1 MNDILNSIQAEFD
14 KKPTSIDS
22 ELMQLLSSAKL
33 DLSQN
38 IPDPQMLVSKSDLPI
53 CTRGNFSFVIGLPGA
68 RKSFLCTGIAGAFI
82 NENGCM
88 GLDNPN
94 GTGNVLWID
103 TEQAPGHVGRV
114 GRRLHRIAG
123 LPTDINSSSINI
135 YLLREFQPDT
145 RRKVFLAAVELHHP
159 DFIVLDGVS
168 DLIKDPNNS
177 EQATS
182 VITELMRVTKEY
194 DCHILTVIHANVGS
208 EKARGHLGSEAL
220 RKCETAILVEADGDC
235 SVCKWAKTRDMR
247 PSDFAFT
254 VQNGLPIEVEYKS
267 KESRADKLQQ
277 DIIAAMPPLP
287 DAIVFKDLTAR
298 IMGVSG
304 IKYDAS
310 VKRIKKAVEKGYII
324 KNEAGMYHLPKNPD
338 IQENLPF

>member
-1 MNDILNSIQAEFD
+1 MNDVISNIQAEFD
-14 KKPTSIDS
+14 KKPTTIDS
-22 ELMQLLSSAKL
+22 ELIQLLSSAKL

-53 CTRGNFSFVIGLPGA
+53 CTRGNFSFVIGLPGS

-94 GTGNVLWID
+94 GAGSILWID
-103 TEQAPGHVGRV
+103 TEQARGHVGRV

-123 LPTDINSSSINI
+123 LPTDANSSSINI
-135 YLLREFQPDT
+135 YLLREFQPDI
-145 RRKVFLAAVELHHP
+145 RRKMFLAAVELHHP

-182 VITELMRVTKEY
+182 IITELMRVTKEY
-194 DCHILTVIHANVGS
+194 DCHLLTVIHANVGS

-247 PSDFAFT
+247 PCDFAFT

-267 KESRADKLQQ
+267 KESRADKLQM
-277 DIIAAMPPLP
+277 DIETAMPPLP
-287 DAIVFKDLTAR
+287 DVITFKDLTAR
-298 IMGVSG
+298 IMTVSG

-310 VKRIKKAVEKGYII
+310 VKRIKKAVERGYII
-324 KNEAGMYHLPKNPD
+324 KNEAGMYHLPKMTETQD
-338 IQENLPF
+338 NLPF